1 MQRGSLR
8 CADLTDA
15 IFDSCT
21 KKEPWAKLL
30 FGLAFYHAVI
40 IERKKFGAVGWNI
53 PYEWNNSD
61 LAISIKMLQM

>member
-1 MQRGSLR
+1 
-8 CADLTDA
+8 
-15 IFDSCT
+15 
-21 KKEPWAKLL
+21 
-30 FGLAFYHAVI
+30 VI